1 MPYPDR
7 LLADDEEVVHRLH
20 PHWKVLVLPVLVFL
34 VAAGLTAYGAST
46 VSSDILRYVIIGAG
60 VLVVLIL
67 TVAPFLRWRTTHF
80 VITTHRVLVR
90 RGILSRSGRDVPLTR
105 INDVSFEHSF
115 FERLLGCGTLVI
127 ESAGERGQV
136 SLDDVPHVERTQGEL
151 YQLIENASDRRDDR
165 PERRED

>member
-7 LLADDEEVVHRLH
+7 LLAQDEEVTHRLH
-20 PHWKVLVLPVLVFL
+20 PHWKALVLPVLIFL
-34 VAAGLTAYGAST
+34 VVVGATAYGLSIT
-46 VSSDILRYVIIGAG
+46 TEPVLRYVIIGVA
-60 VLVVLIL
+60 VLLLVIF
-67 TVAPFLRWRTTHF
+67 TVIPFLRWRTTHF
-80 VITTHRVLVR
+80 VITSHRVLVR

-136 SLDDVPHVERTQGEL
+136 SLEDVPRVERVQGEL
-151 YQLIENASDRRDDR
+151 YQLIENATDRDDN
-165 PERRED
+165 